1 MQVSI
6 ETTTGLERRV
16 TVTVP
21 ADRVNSEVNER
32 INKAARTIR
41 IDGFRP
47 GKVPLTVV
55 RKRFGASIRQEA
67 LGDIIRD
74 TFYEAVT
81 QEKLSPAGFPTI
93 ESVKDEGFDDV
104 AYVASFEIYPTVKL
118 AGFSGIKVE
127 RPIAEVSDADVEKM
141 IDTLRRQRATWEDT
155 AEAAKDGDRLDIDF
169 DGKVDGEAFDGGA
182 SKGFSLALGSK
193 RMIPGFE
200 DQLIGAKAGEERNLN
215 VTFPEDYQAENL
227 KGKAAVFTVKV
238 NKVQTPVLPELNAE
252 FLKGF
257 GVSEGGLEKFKTD
270 VRKNMEREL
279 RQAVKNRTK
288 QQVLDGLLATHT
300 LEVPKALVSNE
311 IGRLRQNM
319 LQQFGG
325 NAKGINP
332 DMLPDD
338 LFSEQAKRSVTLG
351 LLIGEV
357 IKANELAVDADRVRA
372 LINEVAE
379 SYETP
384 EEVVNWYYGNREQLQ
399 QVEAVV
405 LEDQVVDKI
414 LADAEISDKAV
425 GYEELLRTQ
434 QQQG

>member
-6 ETTTGLERRV
+6 ETTTGLERRM
-16 TVTVP
+16 TITVP
-21 ADRVNSEVNER
+21 ADRVNNEVNER
-32 INKAARTIR
+32 INKAARTVR

-67 LGDIIRD
+67 LGDLIRD

-81 QEKLSPAGFPTI
+81 QEKLNPAGFPTI
-93 ESVKDEGFDDV
+93 ESIKDEGFDDV
-104 AYVASFEIYPTVKL
+104 VYIAGFEVYPDVKL
-118 AGFSGIKVE
+118 ASFSGIKVE
-127 RPIAEVSDADVEKM
+127 RPTAEVSDADVEKM
-141 IDTLRRQRATWEDT
+141 IDTLRRQRATFSDT
-155 AEAAKDGDRLDIDF
+155 QDAAKDQDRLDIDF
-169 DGKVDGEAFDGGA
+169 DGSVDGEAFEGGA
-182 SKGFSLALGSK
+182 AKGFSLVLGSK

-200 DQLIGAKAGEERNLN
+200 DQLIGAKAGEERSLN

-227 KGKAAVFTVKV
+227 KGKAAVFKVKV
-238 NKVQTPVLPELNAE
+238 NKVQTPVLPEVNDE
-252 FLKGF
+252 FIKNF
-257 GVSEGGLEKFKTD
+257 GVAAGGVEKFRAD

-279 RQAVKNRTK
+279 RQAIKNRTK
-288 QQVLDGLLATHT
+288 QQVLDGLLEVHT
-300 LEVPKALVSNE
+300 VEVPKALVSNE

-325 NAKGINP
+325 NAKNFNP

-338 LFSEQAKRSVTLG
+338 LFSEQAKRSVSLG
-351 LLIGEV
+351 LIIGEV
-357 IKANELAVDADRVRA
+357 IKSAELKVDADRVRG
-372 LINEVAE
+372 LIEEVAE

-384 EEVVNWYYGNREQLQ
+384 SEVVNWYYNNREQLQ

-414 LADAEISDKAV
+414 LADAQVSDKAV

-434 QQQG
+434 QQG